1 LSGFSRVRIYGLS
14 LYTKEN
20 DWKDLESAVQLTQQQ
35 AAVNGKSKDPVAAQ
49 FHRVGALAG
58 LPSKWNPEE
67 AGSNR

>member
-1 LSGFSRVRIYGLS
+1 MS
-14 LYTKEN
+14 LYIKGIYC
-20 DWKDLESAVQLTQQQ
+20 DDLESAVQLTQQQ